1 MQTIMVVDDDTS
13 LQNYLKELLT
23 ENDFFVKV
31 CSDGA
36 EALNALNNGTPDLVI
51 LDLNLPNISGESVCQ
66 EIRKKYKDLP
76 IIILTGKSDTSDVV
90 NLLSLGADDYIS
102 KPFAAEEFL
111 ARIRTRLKN
120 FEGDDSELKAG
131 DLVLNRKTFEVTR
144 GGKHIK
150 LSPREYK
157 LLEYMLLNK
166 NQVLTR
172 EMILNRIWVFAP
184 DIETRVV
191 DVFISSLR
199 KKIDTGFKKK
209 LIQSSRGFGYSLKED

>member
-1 MQTIMVVDDDTS
+1 MQTILVVDDDVS

-23 ENDFFVKV
+23 ENDFYAKIA
-31 CSDGA
+31 SDGS
-36 EALNALNNGTPDLVI
+36 EALNILSSSIPDLVV
-51 LDLNLPNISGESVCQ
+51 LDLKLPDISGESVCQ
-66 EIRKKYKDLP
+66 EIRKKHKDLP
-76 IIILTGKSDTSDVV
+76 IIVLTGKNETSDVV
-90 NLLSLGADDYIS
+90 NLLNLGADDYIS
-102 KPFAAEEFL
+102 KPFVADEFL

-120 FEGDDSELKAG
+120 SEGDDSELKLD
-131 DLVLNRKTFEVTR
+131 DLILNRKTFEVSR
-144 GGKHIK
+144 NGKLIN

-157 LLEYMLLNK
+157 LLEYLILNK

-199 KKIDTGFKKK
+199 KKIDKGHKKK
-209 LIQSSRGFGYSLKED
+209 LIHSARGFGYSIKE

>member
-1 MQTIMVVDDDTS
+1 MVIDDDTS

-23 ENDFFVKV
+23 ENDFFVKI

-36 EALNALNNGTPDLVI
+36 EALNSIANGIPDLVV

-76 IIILTGKSDTSDVV
+76 IIVLTGKSDTSDVV

-102 KPFAAEEFL
+102 KPFVAEEFL
-111 ARIRTRLKN
+111 ARIRARLKN
-120 FEGDDSELKAG
+120 LEGDDSELKAL
-131 DLVLNRKTFEVTR
+131 DLILNRKTFEVTR

-157 LLEYMLLNK
+157 LLEYMLINK

-199 KKIDTGFKKK
+199 KKIDTGFKQK
-209 LIQSSRGFGYSLKED
+209 LIQSSRGFGYSLKDE

>member
-1 MQTIMVVDDDTS
+1 MQTILVVDDDTS
-13 LQNYLKELLT
+13 LQNFLKELLT
-23 ENDFFVKV
+23 ENDFFVKL

-36 EALNALNNGTPDLVI
+36 EALTTISNGLPDLVV

-66 EIRKKYKDLP
+66 EIRKKHKDLP
-76 IIILTGKSDTSDVV
+76 IIVLTGKSETSDVV

-102 KPFAAEEFL
+102 KPFAADEFL
-111 ARIRTRLKN
+111 ARIRARLKN
-120 FEGDDSELKAG
+120 VEGDDSELKVA
-131 DLVLNRKTFEVTR
+131 DLILNRKTFEVSR

-199 KKIDTGFKKK
+199 KKIDNGFKKK
-209 LIQSSRGFGYSLKED
+209 LIQSSRGFGYSLKE